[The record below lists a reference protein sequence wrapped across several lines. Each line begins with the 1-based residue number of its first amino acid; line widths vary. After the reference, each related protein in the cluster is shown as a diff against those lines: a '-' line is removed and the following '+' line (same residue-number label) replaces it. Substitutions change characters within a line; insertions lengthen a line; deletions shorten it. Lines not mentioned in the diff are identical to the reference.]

1 MKDFLLNMNLMA
13 HSEVRLAPKAVVLQ
27 ERN

>member
-1 MKDFLLNMNLMA
+1 LNMNLMA
-13 HSEVRLAPKAVVLQ
+13 HTEVRFAPKAVVPS